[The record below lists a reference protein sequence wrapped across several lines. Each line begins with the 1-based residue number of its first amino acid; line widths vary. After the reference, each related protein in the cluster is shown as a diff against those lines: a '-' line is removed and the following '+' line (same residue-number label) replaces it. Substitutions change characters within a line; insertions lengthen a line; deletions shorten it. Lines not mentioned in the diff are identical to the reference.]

1 MPKFERLSRI
11 SGTKNRQEHENK
23 KVPRT
28 KVLNLIEALDTQRVL
43 WQTFQGYA
51 YARFDLAIALTEL
64 ERLVGKES

>member
-1 MPKFERLSRI
+1 MPKFERLSRS

-51 YARFDLAIALTEL
+51 HAWFDLAIALTEL
-64 ERLVGKES
+64 ERLI

>member
-1 MPKFERLSRI
+1 MPKFERLSRS

-51 YARFDLAIALTEL
+51 HARFDLAIALTEL
-64 ERLVGKES
+64 ERLIGKES